1 MVAKNARDVLKK
13 ENELLND
20 LAKRASASAEVGDSW
35 AQFFTRWRETNEKLI
50 GMPDAAF
57 DQAVKDE
64 IKCLEGMRNSITGD
78 SAGAKYW
85 KGVVGVDIENAKQ
98 LL

>member
-35 AQFFTRWRETNEKLI
+35 AQFFARWRETNEKLI
-50 GMPDAAF
+50 GMADAAF
-57 DQAVKDE
+57 DQALKDE

-78 SAGAKYW
+78 SAAAKYW
-85 KGVVGVDIENAKQ
+85 KSTVGVDIENTKE

>member
-20 LAKRASASAEVGDSW
+20 LAKRASATAEVGDSW
-35 AQFFTRWRETNEKLI
+35 ARFFTRWRETNEKLI
-50 GMPDAAF
+50 GMADAAF
-57 DQAVKDE
+57 DGALKDE

-78 SAGAKYW
+78 SAAATYW
-85 KGVVGVDIENAKQ
+85 KSTVDVDIENTKE